1 MLGPELELKLDV
13 PEQNLG
19 NLSFAEA
26 TPESIELWVAE
37 LPMANLGELSRQLYR
52 AINEVTHLKCAPNL
66 RAKILES
73 MRKPIHYACTELS
86 KHFLNAS
93 VTPHEKQR
101 KIINLVTS
109 LHLALA
115 SAYKIV
121 LVESVPELGT
131 EHTRKNFSC
140 AAHRVI
146 AELGNVLVL
155 CSKLYISVPKQ
166 LWLDMNEVYRF
177 SDDLGLMKYLVWDDS
192 NEFEKSTSIKS
203 AYKRNLLL
211 ACSRP
216 NQLRQSEIT
225 CVWRI
230 SELWS
235 NYIELGRKYLPSA
248 VFCINLS
255 EDRPPHYKSLV
266 DQELSEFYYGFDTA
280 ELITRITSH
289 ISASVNNTQ
298 SVKHIDLPISMPP
311 SLLQHLHHS
320 LGILTKRTFKRIS
333 SEGVLE
339 LAVGLSGI
347 HFYASGK
354 TPFQPHLFGVEDSDF
369 ELANSRVKQTPKNDP
384 WAQAFDAKSISS
396 AKSIPSESVID
407 YTNHKESAE
416 KDFPLY
422 TTQLVN
428 TSPGGYC
435 VQWDGIIPKNVQ
447 AGELLCVREEQDK
460 PWSVAVI
467 RWIRN
472 SKQKGTHIGV
482 ELLAPRAK
490 PCAIQQ
496 LNKTGK
502 HSEFLRGLLLPE
514 LSSIGQPSTLLTPR
528 LPFKEGNKI
537 VLRFSG
543 IESKCIL
550 STAISETGS
559 FSQYVLSAT
568 SVLDSK
574 SADVDEVE
582 AAPPT
587 SSELDLENE
596 FESLWPSL

>member
-1 MLGPELELKLDV
+1 MLGPELELKLNV

-19 NLSFAEA
+19 NLSFTEA
-26 TPESIELWVAE
+26 TPESIELWVSD

-52 AINEVTHLKCAPNL
+52 AINELNRLKCAPDD
-66 RAKILES
+66 RSQMLES
-73 MRKPIHYACTELS
+73 IRKPIHYACAELS

-93 VTPHEKQR
+93 VTPQEKQR

-109 LHLALA
+109 LYLGLAN
-115 SAYKIV
+115 AYKIV
-121 LVESVPELGT
+121 LIESVPDLVS

-146 AELGNVLVL
+146 SELGNVLL
-155 CSKLYISVPKQ
+155 LSSKLYISVPKG
-166 LWLDMNEVYRF
+166 LWHDMNEVYRF
-177 SDDLGLMKYLVWDDS
+177 SDDLGLMKYLVHDES
-192 NEFEKSTSIKS
+192 NTFEKDTSIKS

-211 ACSRP
+211 ASSRP
-216 NQLRQSEIT
+216 NQLRQSEIEN
-225 CVWRI
+225 VWKLFER
-230 SELWS
+230 WS
-235 NYIELGRKYLPSA
+235 DYVELGRKYLPSA
-248 VFCINLS
+248 VFCINLA
-255 EDRPPHYKSLV
+255 EDKPLRHKSLV
-266 DQELSEFYYGFDTA
+266 VSELSDFYYGFDTA
-280 ELITRITSH
+280 ELITRVTSH
-289 ISASVNNTQ
+289 LSETVHNPQ
-298 SVKHIDLPISMPP
+298 SIQHLDLPISISS

-320 LGILTKRTFKRIS
+320 LGILTKRTFKRIA
-333 SEGVLE
+333 SEGLLE

-354 TPFQPHLFGVEDSDF
+354 TPFQPHLFGVEEPDF
-369 ELANSRVKQTPKNDP
+369 EAKSARVKTPPSSDP
-384 WAQAFDAKSISS
+384 WAQAFDAQAISS

-407 YTNHKESAE
+407 YTNHTDSAE

-422 TTQLVN
+422 TTKLIN

-435 VQWDGIIPKNVQ
+435 IQWDGIIPKNVQ
-447 AGELLCVREEQDK
+447 AGELLCVREEQSK
-460 PWSVAVI
+460 PWSIAVI

-472 SKQKGTHIGV
+472 SKTKGTHIGI

-550 STAISETGS
+550 SKAISETGS
-559 FSQYVLSAT
+559 FSQYVLSTT

-574 SADVDEVE
+574 SAEIEESAPVTNTEVDIE
-582 AAPPT
+582 
-587 SSELDLENE
+587 SEFD
-596 FESLWPSL
+596 SLWPSL